1 MNAATHTTENYTI
14 LLRAEGK
21 NFSMDDIRSQDFTA
35 AAGLSL
41 QEVLEAAHA
50 AKVIGTGS
58 ARSGAFEVQCDRGI
72 WATTNSRRIDLSTA
86 TKAARVRFA
95 SWDSMEAD
103 EVAGGTGLAV
113 DCGEAVES
121 TGRVWWSRDRESH
134 TLTDG
139 DSQVQFIPVGGAVVV
154 VEGRDRRVLS
164 TQAARELWVDLRA
177 DGWTR

>member
-21 NFSMDDIRSQDFTA
+21 NFSMDDCRAQDFTA

-50 AKVIGTGS
+50 AKVIGAGS
-58 ARSGAFEVQCDRGI
+58 ARSGAFEIQTDRGI
-72 WATTNSRRIDLSTA
+72 WMTTNSRRFDLSTPA
-86 TKAARVRFA
+86 KAARVFWA
-95 SWDSMEAD
+95 TWEVIEAD
-103 EVAGGTGLAV
+103 ELAGGDGCPSRV
-113 DCGEAVES
+113 GEAVES

-154 VEGRDRRVLS
+154 VDGRDRRVLS